1 MSSETPDFIFLSLS
15 NTLLL
20 VSFYLSAMTCRGYP
34 RVILAV
40 ACLVAVFQNV
50 CCHLHFETNTKLCCE
65 KLSNSSDF
73 RCWNE
78 TQELRNRTNA
88 TSSAQCTQE
97 MSRKA
102 CFNVTATQSCQF
114 DPAENILERG
124 KREIHVGGFV
134 PFMKDDRYGHYTAMK
149 MAINLINNRTDILG
163 NYTLVLD
170 SIDTHWVSGELYS
183 SWFILPQFGQVFE
196 PYSSVLISMPFSFA
210 EN

>member
-1 MSSETPDFIFLSLS
+1 M
-15 NTLLL
+15 
-20 VSFYLSAMTCRGYP
+20 ACRGYP
-34 RVILAV
+34 RVIPAV

-97 MSRKA
+97 MSRKT
-102 CFNVTATQSCQF
+102 CFNVTAIQSCQV

-134 PFMKDDRYGHYTAMK
+134 PFMKDDRYGYYNAMK

-170 SIDTHWVSGELYS
+170 FIDTHWVSGELYS
-183 SWFILPQFGQVFE
+183 SWFILLQFGQVFE

-210 EN
+210 ENW